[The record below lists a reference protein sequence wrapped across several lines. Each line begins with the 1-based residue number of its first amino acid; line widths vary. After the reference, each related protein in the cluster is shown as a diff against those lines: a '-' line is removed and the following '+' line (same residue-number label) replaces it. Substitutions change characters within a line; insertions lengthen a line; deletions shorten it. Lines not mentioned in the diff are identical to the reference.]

1 MNAYSHV
8 VEARTLT
15 KRYGNFTAVRGIDL
29 VVEEGE
35 CFALLGPNGAGKST
49 TIRMICCLT
58 ELTDGSLRVLGLPAY
73 PGNVEIKR
81 SLGVVAQEDYL
92 DPGLTVLENT
102 ELHGRFYGIGPG
114 EARERAMELLA
125 FLQLDQRAQDMVR
138 ELSGGMRRRL
148 VVARALMGRPRLI
161 VLDEPTTGLDP
172 QARLLVWAKLREL
185 RAGGVTIL
193 ITTHYMDEAE
203 RLADR
208 LAIID
213 HGRVLDRGT
222 PRELI
227 DRVVGP
233 DCVECLGVPDDRAD
247 LLQRVADRLPG
258 TRSERQGDAVVV
270 FGPDAHAVFAAWR
283 QAGIEPERFIR
294 RPAGLE
300 DVFLSLTGRD
310 LRE

>member
-1 MNAYSHV
+1 MNSDAHV
-8 VEARTLT
+8 IEARSLT
-15 KRYGNFTAVRGIDL
+15 KRYGDFTAVRGIDL
-29 VVEEGE
+29 DVDEGE

-58 ELTDGSLRVLGLPAY
+58 DITAGSLRVLGRATY
-73 PGNVEIKR
+73 PGNLELKH
-81 SLGVVAQEDYL
+81 SLGVVSQEDYL

-102 ELHGRFYGIGPG
+102 EIHGRFYGINAV
-114 EARERAMELLA
+114 EARARAHELLT
-125 FLQLDQRAQDMVR
+125 FLQLDQRAGDMVR

-148 VVARALMGRPRLI
+148 VIARALMGRPRLL

-185 RAGGVTIL
+185 RAAGVTIL

-208 LAIID
+208 LAVID
-213 HGRVLDRGT
+213 HGRILESGT
-222 PRELI
+222 PQDVIE
-227 DRVVGP
+227 RVVGP
-233 DCVECLGVPDDRAD
+233 SCVECLGVADERAKR
-247 LLQRVADRLPG
+247 LCELADRLPG
-258 TRSERQGDAVVV
+258 ARSERQGDSVVV
-270 FGPDAHAVFAAWR
+270 FAPDADAVLDLWR
-283 QAGIEPERFIR
+283 EAGIEPERFIR